1 MPLVMKLD
9 DKGQPTITEDKK
21 IIYVDDDGKD
31 LPLDPAGM
39 YDKITSLGTQN
50 KKDRTK
56 YTELRDTYA
65 GFKDIE
71 DISEW
76 KEKADAALVSVENFN
91 DKDWMKVDK
100 VDKLKSDMKDSYEL
114 KLTGKDT
121 VLAETL
127 QTHAT
132 DIAGKD
138 GQIRVLMVSNK
149 FAGSPH
155 FIGDTKITTLPPDIG
170 EAQFGKHFKV
180 EEDDKG
186 ESVLRSYFSN
196 GDPIL
201 SKVNPGEPADF
212 EESMGF
218 IIDQY
223 PGKDSILSS
232 TAGGSGGPGGQG
244 DPNPANALEKLKTQ
258 HEEARKVG
266 NTQLMISLKNKIFDL
281 QQKTQQ

>member
-1 MPLVMKLD
+1 MPLVLKLD
-9 DKGQPTITEDKK
+9 DKGQPIITDDKK
-21 IIYVDDDGKD
+21 IMYVDDDGKD

-39 YDKITSLGTQN
+39 YDKITSLGVQN

-114 KLTGKDT
+114 KLTGKDA
-121 VLAETL
+121 VLADTL
-127 QTHAT
+127 KTHAT
-132 DIAGKD
+132 DISGKD
-138 GQIRVLMVSNK
+138 GQIRKLMVSNK

-155 FIGDTKITTLPPDIG
+155 FIGDSRITTLPPDIG
-170 EAQFGKHFKV
+170 EAYFGKHYKV
-180 EEDDKG
+180 EVDEQG
-186 ESVLRSYFSN
+186 ESVLRSYYTN

-218 IIDQY
+218 IIEQY

-232 TAGGSGGPGGQG
+232 TSGGSGGQGGQG
-244 DPNPANALEKLKTQ
+244 NQNPATELEDLKTQ
-258 HEEARKVG
+258 HGEAQKAG
-266 NTQLMISLKNKIFDL
+266 NTQLMISLKNQIFAL